1 MNALDKHT
9 ILVHNYHAASVDAKR
24 AQAMAKLKKS
34 VRKPAAKPAS
44 KATNRKVGATK
55 SHSPISAKSITE
67 SAQQIWLAGMGAF
80 NRAQSEGGKLFET
93 LVRDG
98 LSLEQTA
105 RKFAGSRAGVMRDA
119 VEGRV
124 DQARERASD
133 TWDKLEKVFE
143 ERVQRA
149 LIKLGVPGRDDL
161 NALTQRVERLTAELR
176 KTPASKPATTKA
188 PAKKAAKPAKPA
200 PKAKPAKAAK
210 PSKAAKPAPVAKPAK
225 AAPRKATAK
234 PVETTEAN
242 SSADAS

>member
-1 MNALDKHT
+1 
-9 ILVHNYHAASVDAKR
+9 
-24 AQAMAKLKKS
+24 MAKLKKS
-34 VRKPAAKPAS
+34 ARKSAAKPAS
-44 KATNRKVGATK
+44 KPAGKASSRKTGTAK
-55 SHSPISAKSITE
+55 SQSPLSPKSITE
-67 SAQQIWLAGMGAF
+67 SAQHIWLAGMGAF
-80 NRAQSEGGKLFET
+80 NRAQSEGSKLFET

-105 RKFAGSRAGVMRDA
+105 RKFAGSRAGVVRDA

-176 KTPASKPATTKA
+176 KAPASKPATAKA
-188 PAKKAAKPAKPA
+188 PAKA
-200 PKAKPAKAAK
+200 
-210 PSKAAKPAPVAKPAK
+210 AKPAK
-225 AAPRKATAK
+225 AAPKAKSVKPAKPGKAAKPAPAKPTKVVKAPRKTAAK
-234 PVETTEAN
+234 PVDNNVPATA
-242 SSADAS
+242 ADAS